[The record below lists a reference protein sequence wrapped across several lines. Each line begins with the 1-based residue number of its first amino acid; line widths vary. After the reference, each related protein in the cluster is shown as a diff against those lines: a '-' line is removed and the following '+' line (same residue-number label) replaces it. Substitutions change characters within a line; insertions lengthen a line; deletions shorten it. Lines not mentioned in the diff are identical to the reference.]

1 MVSLTRVESNGMF
14 VEMTHM
20 SYSLEG
26 PFHCHCCLAEY
37 WSKKLGKNHLR
48 AYQAS
53 RRGGVVTMDLRE
65 ERVIL
70 TGQAVVMSQ
79 GHLLLEPS

>member
-1 MVSLTRVESNGMF
+1 VNEDPVTGSA
-14 VEMTHM
+14 
-20 SYSLEG
+20 
-26 PFHCHCCLAEY
+26 HCCLAEY